1 MFGSG
6 YVQLCKKKGEAGGP
20 PTLGSDAYEM
30 ITSGLF
36 FLSVF
41 QKSGRQ
47 SILTI
52 HILLILN

>member
-1 MFGSG
+1 MYNFA
-6 YVQLCKKKGEAGGP
+6 KKGGG
-20 PTLGSDAYEM
+20 GSDAYEM
-30 ITSGLF
+30 IITSGLF

-47 SILTI
+47 SIITI